1 MTQHI
6 AKKHSE
12 KQRDLKPNTDLE
24 VGKELPFVYGNLPRG
39 MLLEPLED
47 ADPYYKNKNTF
58 MVLNKSRTIFRF
70 NATWCTF
77 SPFSSTRRTAI
88 KILVHPFFRLF
99 ILISVLTDCIFMSVT
114 EMPKWGPI
122 LQDTLLGIYTFE
134 ILTKL
139 IARGIWVEHF
149 HFFGDP
155 WNWLDFSVTLFE
167 HITRYL
173 ALNSITIL
181 RISRNLRILKIIP
194 LNQGLKSFV
203 GILIH
208 CLKKLTGVISLTLF
222 FLSVFSLI
230 GMGLFMGNL
239 KHKCLRW
246 PQENETATLHN
257 RTENPYY
264 SRGKTHL
271 PSMLKKLKFF
281 LANKQPS
288 QKR

>member
-134 ILTKL
+134 I
-139 IARGIWVEHF
+139 
-149 HFFGDP
+149 FF
-155 WNWLDFSVTLFE
+155 
-167 HITRYL
+167 
-173 ALNSITIL
+173 
-181 RISRNLRILKIIP
+181 
-194 LNQGLKSFV
+194 
-203 GILIH
+203 
-208 CLKKLTGVISLTLF
+208 
-222 FLSVFSLI
+222 
-230 GMGLFMGNL
+230 
-239 KHKCLRW
+239 
-246 PQENETATLHN
+246 
-257 RTENPYY
+257 
-264 SRGKTHL
+264 
-271 PSMLKKLKFF
+271 
-281 LANKQPS
+281 
-288 QKR
+288 